1 LCQRLRQGGVQ
12 PNNSGFLDMITYLVG
27 ERPTLLPQLS
37 TPYIPPIASDVVI
50 DLSHWQA
57 PVDFARAKSAGIA
70 AVILKATQGS
80 GWIDAAFAQ
89 RFAAATASGLLVGAY
104 HFLDDSPPELQMENF
119 LSVAEGCSVLA
130 LDTEANAIGGTVTV
144 AQAAE
149 AAGRLNMA
157 TGFLPLIYINRYGP
171 DQRGT
176 GLPNNVL
183 SRCPLWLPAY
193 SPRPVCPPGWSKWA
207 LWQHTDG
214 NVGSDAVPVA
224 GIGRC
229 DRSRFAGT
237 IADLV
242 TWWKNPQL

>member
-1 LCQRLRQGGVQ
+1 MTSLCFGGDCSAFLSLR
-12 PNNSGFLDMITYLVG
+12 SA
-27 ERPTLLPQLS
+27 
-37 TPYIPPIASDVVI
+37 PYIPQITSDVVV

-57 PVDFARAKSAGIA
+57 SVDFARAKSAGIA

-80 GWIDAAFAQ
+80 HWIDVAFAQ
-89 RFAAATASGLLVGAY
+89 RFEAATASGLLVGAY
-104 HFLDDSPPELQMENF
+104 HFLDDSPPKLQVENF

-130 LDTEANAIGGTVTV
+130 LDAEPNAIGGTVTV
-144 AQAAE
+144 AQTAE

-157 TGFLPLIYINRYGP
+157 TGSLPLIYINRYGP
-171 DQRGT
+171 DRRGT

-193 SPRPVCPPGWSKWA
+193 SSRPVCPPGWSKWV

-214 NVGSDAVPVA
+214 NIGSDAVPVA

-229 DRSRFAGT
+229 DRSRFAGP

-242 TWWKNPQL
+242 TWWKNPQS